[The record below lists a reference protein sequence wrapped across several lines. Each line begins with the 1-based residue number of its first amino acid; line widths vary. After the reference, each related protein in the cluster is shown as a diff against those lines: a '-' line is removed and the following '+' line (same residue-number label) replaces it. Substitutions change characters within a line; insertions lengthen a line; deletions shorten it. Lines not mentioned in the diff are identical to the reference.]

1 MNYLITEEILGKYNI
16 SRTTLWRWKKE
27 GLRYFNFKNRDFFDE
42 EEVDKFWKDKYGRW
56 AYERS

>member
-42 EEVDKFWKDKYGRW
+42 EEVDKFWKDKYQRW
-56 AYERS
+56 AYERI